1 MSLFADFRAYA
12 TTRISLSN
20 PKLIPKL
27 TEAAPPEL
35 QKKEGV
41 ADQQLA
47 KLEAER
53 ARKRGLEREDEG
65 QDTTQ
70 EPSHRRRS
78 ASYDSVSTISTTRS
92 LSRSPP
98 RPSGSAR
105 RRASRSPSPMH
116 QQQRR
121 PSYGSASERGS
132 RRSRS
137 PVTRHKGKSPQRLYG
152 RETESPE
159 QVASY
164 ADEYGS
170 KIHGIDAYS
179 TRDAQARN
187 PNRLS
192 PGVSRSRSPVER
204 RRYRSRTPDMRG
216 PDDHTRERHGQQ
228 GQVRGRANRSPPR
241 ERRERSLSP
250 FSKRVAMTNSMGT
263 GR

>member
-1 MSLFADFRAYA
+1 MSLFADIRAYA

-53 ARKRGLEREDEG
+53 ARKRGLERDDDG
-65 QDTTQ
+65 QETTQ
-70 EPSHRRRS
+70 GPSHRRRS

-121 PSYGSASERGS
+121 PSYGSASEHGS

-137 PVTRHKGKSPQRLYG
+137 PLTRHKGKSPQRLYG

-179 TRDAQARN
+179 TRH
-187 PNRLS
+187 
-192 PGVSRSRSPVER
+192 VHRSRGAAIAPELPTCGAPTTILENGMDNKA
-204 RRYRSRTPDMRG
+204 RSEGVRIVLR
-216 PDDHTRERHGQQ
+216 
-228 GQVRGRANRSPPR
+228 RGRGAN
-241 ERRERSLSP
+241 E
-250 FSKRVAMTNSMGT
+250 V
-263 GR
+263 